1 MRRLKKKLAKNTRN
15 ITIFF
20 RYLVDINIVVKGHM
34 QDNADDLVAN
44 TIENI
49 QKIANSINERITV
62 MIDYANKLSKY
73 RLSVSDRE
81 FFLEDKN
88 NKF

>member
-1 MRRLKKKLAKNTRN
+1 
-15 ITIFF
+15 
-20 RYLVDINIVVKGHM
+20 M